1 MKWKSFGKNLNTDY
15 FGIIS
20 VEVLKN
26 AQIDL
31 MLLRADV
38 IEPEIDLLC
47 STANL
52 NRYGFVCIP
61 PSFTQIARN
70 YLADTDVCVCTIVSF
85 PMGYVSNQVKL
96 LEISDAIENGAHEIE
111 VMLNLGNIH
120 ANNWKAVE
128 SEILSFKKLTD
139 DEDIALTIIIELDLW
154 DELKLKHLCQIS
166 KNTEVDFL
174 KTSTDTL
181 QTTINPQKIELL
193 AQYSDKNIG
202 IKACGKIL
210 TRENATACIEAGAV
224 RICSSFSL

>member
-1 MKWKSFGKNLNTDY
+1 
-15 FGIIS
+15 
-20 VEVLKN
+20 
-26 AQIDL
+26 
-31 MLLRADV
+31 
-38 IEPEIDLLC
+38 
-47 STANL
+47 
-52 NRYGFVCIP
+52 
-61 PSFTQIARN
+61 
-70 YLADTDVCVCTIVSF
+70 
-85 PMGYVSNQVKL
+85 MGYVSNQVKL

-120 ANNWKAVE
+120 ANNWKSVE

-154 DELKLKHLCQIS
+154 DDLKLKHLCQIS
-166 KNTEVDFL
+166 KNTEVDFI

-193 AQYSDKNIG
+193 AQYLDKNIG